1 MKRELFVFIQLP
13 GETTPVVCGKFSH
26 EDSIGTGLGTFVYGK
41 SYLKNEKAAP
51 LDPVALPLKESEFTT
66 TLTQGYF
73 GAIRDAIPDDWGK
86 HVAQKLYGKAAETTF
101 DLLSLPAAD
110 RFGALS
116 FGENS
121 AAPKREPSLAEVK
134 DISGALLSSLDKID
148 RHLVISDAEKRA
160 ALLVGGGTHAGGARP
175 KLTIQERNVIWL
187 VKLNRFDD
195 RVNNVRIEAAMLD
208 LASACGIGV
217 PKHEVKK
224 FDDKDALLVERFD
237 RTVTPSGVL
246 KHRAVSAA
254 TVFSA
259 DEAYARS
266 VFAGSYIRFSREF
279 SRWCTD
285 IRIDRHQ
292 LFRRIAFNCLTGITD
307 DHERN
312 HALVAE
318 GVHFRLAPAFDLSP
332 APPTTRRKQQALQIG
347 GEGAES
353 TRANL
358 MSACGQFDLTDSQ
371 ASKIIDSVKGK
382 IATQWRAKFAAR
394 AVCEED
400 TKVMSACFDHDFFEN
415 GQTQG
420 MS

>member
-13 GETTPVVCGKFSH
+13 GEATPVVCGKFSH

-41 SYLKNEKAAP
+41 SYLGNEKAVP
-51 LDPVALPLKESEFTT
+51 LDPVALPLKEFEFTT
-66 TLTQGYF
+66 SLTQGYF

-116 FGENS
+116 FSENS
-121 AAPKREPSLAEVK
+121 RPPKQEPSLAKAK
-134 DISGALLSSLDKID
+134 DISSALLSSLDKID
-148 RHLVISDAEKRA
+148 RNLAISDAEKRA

-175 KLTIQERNVIWL
+175 KLTIQEGNVIWL
-187 VKLNRFDD
+187 VKLNRFND

-208 LASACGIGV
+208 LAFACEIDV
-217 PKHEVKK
+217 PEHEVKK
-224 FDDKDALLVERFD
+224 FGDKDALLVRRFD
-237 RTVTPSGVL
+237 RTVTPSGIL

-254 TVFSA
+254 TVFRA

-266 VFAGSYIRFSREF
+266 VFVGSYIRFSREF

-292 LFRRIAFNCLTGITD
+292 LFRRMAFNCLTGITD

-353 TRANL
+353 TRENL
-358 MSACGQFDLTDSQ
+358 MSACDQFDLTHPQ
-371 ASKIIDSVKGK
+371 ASEIIDAVKGK

-394 AVCEED
+394 AVSEED
-400 TKVMSACFDHDFFEN
+400 TEIMAACFDHDFFEN
-415 GQTQG
+415 GQKPG
-420 MS
+420 